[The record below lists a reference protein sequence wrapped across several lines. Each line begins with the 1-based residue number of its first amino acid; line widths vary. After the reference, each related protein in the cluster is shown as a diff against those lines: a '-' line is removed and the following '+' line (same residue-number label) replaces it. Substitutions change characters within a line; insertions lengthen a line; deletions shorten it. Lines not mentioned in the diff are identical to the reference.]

1 MGEGEKRGA
10 GGVRAKQQT
19 GRDLKKARQTH
30 SRQGVAANDR

>member
-1 MGEGEKRGA
+1 MGEGEKG